1 MKAIVQVK
9 RNETRAVTER
19 RGGKGHMKETIRRYN
34 VQDILDVGWE
44 RARIKGEFGGKGVG

>member
-19 RGGKGHMKETIRRYN
+19 QGGKGHMKETIRRYN

>member
-9 RNETRAVTER
+9 RNETRAVAER
-19 RGGKGHMKETIRRYN
+19 QGGKGHMKETIRRYN

-44 RARIKGEFGGKGVG
+44 RARIKVEFGGKGIG